1 MQLESDKKQ
10 VPHRLFVY
18 LHKTRHRHQGLEETD
33 PGRIPT
39 AFGGAEA
46 LHGGWKNRISHWT
59 GSTGFG
65 ATLHGGCKI
74 RISHWRGSTGFG
86 GALHGGCKLPG
97 ISHWTGSTVLHGW
110 KIRISPWTGRI
121 GRWAWTGLKFSDRDY
136 KVQLQRCMQHMQ
148 DHVHIDLAIKYSS
161 TNICS
166 QIWCFNN
173 SMAK

>member
-18 LHKTRHRHQGLEETD
+18 LHKTRHRHQGLG
-33 PGRIPT
+33 PRANPT